1 MLFFDEENS
10 IVKNSMILGI
20 ERRWL
25 PAAVLA
31 AVALCLF
38 LIGSKI
44 LLPTNAQADLKTGFE
59 RSEILVVPMQ
69 LDRDCY
75 GLAMVDTVGQT
86 LWIYE
91 INNRGPAYS
100 RLKLVAARSWRY
112 DKQLEQYNTAEPKP
126 EQVKA
131 LLEGLG
137 QQKKLN
143 REEQPNVVDVNV
155 PQVNVPDTNVGK
167 Q

>member
-1 MLFFDEENS
+1 MRCE
-10 IVKNSMILGI
+10 VKS
-20 ERRWL
+20 RWL
-25 PAAVLA
+25 LAMVLA
-31 AVALCLF
+31 AAALCLF
-38 LIGSKI
+38 LIRTRIPLTTAKAESR
-44 LLPTNAQADLKTGFE
+44 TGTE
-59 RSEILVVPMQ
+59 KSEILVVPMQ

-75 GLAMVDTVGQT
+75 GVAMVDTVSQT

-91 INNRGPAYS
+91 INNRGPAYN

-112 DKQLEQYNTAEPKP
+112 DRELEQYNTAEPKP
-126 EQVKA
+126 EQVRA

-143 REEQPNVVDVNV
+143 KEPQPNVDVNI
-155 PQVNVPDTNVGK
+155 PQANVPESNVGK